1 MKDAYEVLGVSR
13 GATDDEI
20 KEAYR
25 NLARKYH
32 PDSYTDNPLS
42 DLAKEK
48 MQEINEAYDTIV
60 RERRGDSTSGQSAGA
75 SGPFADV
82 RAMINAGRMAEAE
95 TLLDGIPATQR
106 GAEWYYLKSRV
117 LCAKGWFDEGY
128 NYASTACGMAP
139 NNAEFAAH
147 KQRLDA
153 QRQTGGTYTP
163 TGAQGC
169 SGCGSSSAQ
178 GCSGCDV
185 CTGLMCADCCCECM
199 GGDLIS
205 CC

>member
-13 GATDDEI
+13 TATDDEI

-25 NLARKYH
+25 ELARKYH
-32 PDSYTDNPLS
+32 PDSYADNPLS

-48 MQEINEAYDTIV
+48 MQEINDAYDTII
-60 RERRGDSTSGQSAGA
+60 RERRAGGVDSSAGGTGA
-75 SGPFADV
+75 FADV
-82 RAMINAGRMAEAE
+82 RAMVNAGRVAEAE
-95 TLLDGIPATQR
+95 TLLDGIPGGQR

-128 NYASTACGMAP
+128 NHASTACAMAP
-139 NNAEFAAH
+139 NNAEYAAH
-147 KQRLDA
+147 KQRLDS
-153 QRQTGGTYTP
+153 QRQTGGAYMNS
-163 TGAQGC
+163 GAGQGC
-169 SGCGSSSAQ
+169 GN
-178 GCSGCDV
+178 CSGCDV

-199 GGDLIS
+199 GGDLIR

>member
-13 GATDDEI
+13 SATDDEI

-25 NLARKYH
+25 ALARKYH
-32 PDSYTDNPLS
+32 PDSYADNPLS
-42 DLAKEK
+42 DLAQEK
-48 MQEINEAYDTIV
+48 MQEINEAYDTII
-60 RERRGDSTSGQSAGA
+60 RERRGGASGQSAGA
-75 SGPFADV
+75 GASGQYNDV
-82 RAMINAGRMAEAE
+82 RAMINAGRMTEAE
-95 TLLDGIPATQR
+95 TLLDGIPGSQR

-128 NYASTACGMAP
+128 NHAATACAMAP
-139 NNAEFAAH
+139 NNAEYAAH

-153 QRQTGGTYTP
+153 QRQTGGAYMP
-163 TGAQGC
+163 GSTG
-169 SGCGSSSAQ
+169 S

-199 GGDLIS
+199 GGDLIR

>member
-13 GATDDEI
+13 TATDDEI

-25 NLARKYH
+25 ALARKYH

-48 MQEINEAYDTIV
+48 MQEINEAYDAII
-60 RERRGDSTSGQSAGA
+60 RERRGGAGQTAGAGA
-75 SGPFADV
+75 SGPFSDV

-139 NNAEFAAH
+139 NNAEYAAH
-147 KQRLDA
+147 NGITDVDDAVAKLVERVNLTGETTREIARVHIRHTPVARTASGKIIRKQEKTA
-153 QRQTGGTYTP
+153 
-163 TGAQGC
+163 
-169 SGCGSSSAQ
+169 
-178 GCSGCDV
+178 
-185 CTGLMCADCCCECM
+185 
-199 GGDLIS
+199 
-205 CC
+205 

>member
-13 GATDDEI
+13 TATDEEI

-25 NLARKYH
+25 NLARQYH
-32 PDSYTDNPLS
+32 PDGYADNPLS

-48 MQEINEAYDTIV
+48 MQEINDAYDTII
-60 RERRGDSTSGQSAGA
+60 RERRGNPSGQGAGA
-75 SGPFADV
+75 GSTGQYADV
-82 RAMINAGRMAEAE
+82 RAMINSGRMAEAE
-95 TLLDGIPATQR
+95 TLLDGIPGSQR

-117 LCAKGWFDEGY
+117 LCAKGWFDDGY
-128 NYASTACGMAP
+128 NHATIACRMAP
-139 NNAEFAAH
+139 NNAEYAAH

-153 QRQTGGTYTP
+153 QRQTGGAYVP
-163 TGAQGC
+163 GGTGGGC
-169 SGCGSSSAQ
+169 NGG

-199 GGDLIS
+199 GGDLIR

>member
-13 GATDDEI
+13 TATDDEI

-25 NLARKYH
+25 ALARKYH

-48 MQEINEAYDTIV
+48 MQEINEAYDAII
-60 RERRGDSTSGQSAGA
+60 RERRGGAAGQTAGAGA
-75 SGPFADV
+75 SGPFGDV

-139 NNAEFAAH
+139 NNAEYAAH

-153 QRQTGGTYTP
+153 QRQTGGAYVP
-163 TGAQGC
+163 GNTGA
-169 SGCGSSSAQ
+169 

-199 GGDLIS
+199 GGDLIR

>member
-13 GATDDEI
+13 TATDDEI

-25 NLARKYH
+25 GLARKYH
-32 PDSYTDNPLS
+32 PDSYADNPLS

-48 MQEINEAYDTIV
+48 MQEINEAYDAII
-60 RERRGDSTSGQSAGA
+60 RERRGGAGQTAGA
-75 SGPFADV
+75 GQYNDV
-82 RAMINAGRMAEAE
+82 RAMINAGRLAEAE
-95 TLLDGIPATQR
+95 TLLDGIPVTR
-106 GAEWYYLKSRV
+106 RDAEWYYLKSLV
-117 LCAKGWFDEGY
+117 LCGKGWFDEGY

-139 NNAEFAAH
+139 NNPEFAAH

-153 QRQTGGTYTP
+153 QRRTGGAYMP
-163 TGAQGC
+163 GNTGT
-169 SGCGSSSAQ
+169 GCGGS

>member
-48 MQEINEAYDTIV
+48 MQEINEAYDTII
-60 RERRGDSTSGQSAGA
+60 RERRGGAGPSSGSTASGQY
-75 SGPFADV
+75 ADV

-95 TLLDGIPATQR
+95 TLLDGIPETQR

-139 NNAEFAAH
+139 NNAEYATH

-153 QRQTGGTYTP
+153 QRRTGGAYVNGS
-163 TGAQGC
+163 TGT
-169 SGCGSSSAQ
+169 GCGGS

>member
-13 GATDDEI
+13 TATDDEI

-25 NLARKYH
+25 QLARKYH
-32 PDSYTDNPLS
+32 PDGYADNPLS

-48 MQEINEAYDTIV
+48 MQEINDAYDAII
-60 RERRGDSTSGQSAGA
+60 RERRAGGAGQSAGG
-75 SGPFADV
+75 SGAFADV
-82 RAMINAGRMAEAE
+82 RAMVNAGRMAEAE
-95 TLLDGIPATQR
+95 TLLDGIPGSQR

-128 NYASTACGMAP
+128 NHAATACSMAP
-139 NNAEFAAH
+139 NNAEYAAH

-153 QRQTGGTYTP
+153 QRQTGGAYMP
-163 TGAQGC
+163 GAAGQGC
-169 SGCGSSSAQ
+169 GN
-178 GCSGCDV
+178 CSGCDV

-199 GGDLIS
+199 GGDLIR